1 MFIQIFDE
9 SIEHITKGKR
19 MLKIKGTVDTL
30 SVFLIIVSIFLVSCS
45 NPLEPV
51 DSEEKEKVKSELQDR
66 SFRQLEPVDSEEK
79 EKVKSELQ
87 DRSFRQFAPSKDAVK
102 RKGVIL
108 DFFDSEERIISLWAQ
123 YAEGD
128 TAIQEWEVFA
138 NDYRVGK
145 SGSEYSLYFDSPNS
159 HQNLPNK
166 CDNCIETEGISISIR
181 NLFDSDRIEFRVN
194 DPDDSLP
201 SPFPVFTSW
210 TRFSED
216 EYFD

>member
-66 SFRQLEPVDSEEK
+66 SFRQ
-79 EKVKSELQ
+79 
-87 DRSFRQFAPSKDAVK
+87 FAPSKGAVK

-145 SGSEYSLYFDSPNS
+145 SGSEYRLYFDSPNS

-166 CDNCIETEGISISIR
+166 CDNCIETAGISISIR
-181 NLFDSDRIEFRVN
+181 NLYDSDRIEFRVN

>member
-1 MFIQIFDE
+1 MF
-9 SIEHITKGKR
+9 
-19 MLKIKGTVDTL
+19 KIYDFIDKNIWNINVAVNTL
-30 SVFLIIVSIFLVSCS
+30 SVILIVFSLFLGSCV

-51 DSEEKEKVKSELQDR
+51 DSGEEEKVKSEL
-66 SFRQLEPVDSEEK
+66 K
-79 EKVKSELQ
+79 
-87 DRSFRQFAPSKDAVK
+87 DRSFRQFAPSKGAIK

-108 DFFDSEERIISLWAQ
+108 DFFENEEKNISLWSQ

-128 TAIQEWEVFA
+128 TAINEWEIFA
-138 NDYRVGK
+138 NDYRVEKG
-145 SGSEYSLYFDSPNS
+145 GSEYRLYFTSPNS

-166 CDNCIETEGISISIR
+166 CDNCIETKGISISIR
-181 NLFDSDRIEFRVN
+181 NLFDSEEIEFRVN
-194 DPDDSLP
+194 DPENSLP

>member
-51 DSEEKEKVKSELQDR
+51 DSEEE
-66 SFRQLEPVDSEEK
+66 

-145 SGSEYSLYFDSPNS
+145 SGSEYRLYFDSPNS

-166 CDNCIETEGISISIR
+166 CDNCIETAGISISIR
-181 NLFDSDRIEFRVN
+181 NLYDSDRIEFRVN

>member
-1 MFIQIFDE
+1 
-9 SIEHITKGKR
+9 
-19 MLKIKGTVDTL
+19 MLKIKVTVNTL

-51 DSEEKEKVKSELQDR
+51 DSEEEEKVKSELN
-66 SFRQLEPVDSEEK
+66 
-79 EKVKSELQ
+79 
-87 DRSFRQFAPSKDAVK
+87 DRSFRQFAPSKGAVK

-108 DFFDSEERIISLWAQ
+108 DFFDSEGRVISLWAQ

-138 NDYRVGK
+138 NDYRVEK
-145 SGSEYSLYFDSPNS
+145 AGSEYRLYFDSPNS